1 MNRVAEYV
9 LVSVAAAGAV
19 ITAGFLTLA
28 VWVAVCEVFRPTLRL
43 PRTPACP
50 ESDEVYEHR
59 LAVLDADR
67 LDPAQYRGAR

>member
-19 ITAGFLTLA
+19 LAIGFLMLA
-28 VWVAVCEVFRPTLRL
+28 AWVGLCEVFRPTRRV
-43 PRTPACP
+43 PRSPACP

-67 LDPAQYRGAR
+67 LDPAQYR